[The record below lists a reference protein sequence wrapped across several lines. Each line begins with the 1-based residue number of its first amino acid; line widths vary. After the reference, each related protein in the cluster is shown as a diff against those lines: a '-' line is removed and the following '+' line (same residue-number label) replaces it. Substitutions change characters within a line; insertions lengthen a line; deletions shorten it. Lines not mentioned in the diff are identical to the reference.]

1 MFSFHYGIH
10 LKRKGIE
17 VIVDLGVTLTK
28 VMKTFKDFKS
38 GGNLSSYVLGLYG
51 NCVGIMLNLL

>member
-17 VIVDLGVTLTK
+17 V
-28 VMKTFKDFKS
+28 MKTPKDFKS

-51 NCVGIMLNLL
+51 NCVGIMLNLQ